1 MSLPNHPSPTDT
13 MMTVSTYTSDG
24 SVEYTIA
31 FEKAVLNELYKALLD
46 YSNGTMKTTALVK
59 YYIKHKNFD
68 VVTRQRC
75 QLLAEALAKGESR
88 TMDPDILNIVK
99 TNEKEKNEKEK
110 VEKVEK
116 IEKREKVEKKEK
128 KEKGQKD
135 AHKKNTS
142 SASSKSSSYSSDSY
156 SYYSE
161 YYSE

>member
-99 TNEKEKNEKEK
+99 TNEKEKVEKEK
-110 VEKVEK
+110 NEK
-116 IEKREKVEKKEK
+116 EKVEKKEK
-128 KEKGQKD
+128 KEKGQKGQKD